1 MDLAALPSPPA
12 AGVRTLVPH
21 VPRTA
26 SGQAGAV
33 PASAGARDRN
43 GASPGHQ
50 VTTPVTHLP
59 SPADR
64 QTVPA
69 HDAGDLEGPRAEPS
83 RAQEHPGR

>member
-1 MDLAALPSPPA
+1 MNLAVAPSPPA

-26 SGQAGAV
+26 SGRPGAV
-33 PASAGARDRN
+33 HASAGARDRN
-43 GASPGHQ
+43 GASPGRQ

-59 SPADR
+59 NPADR
-64 QTVPA
+64 QLVPA
-69 HDAGDLEGPRAEPS
+69 HHAGDLEGPREEPS